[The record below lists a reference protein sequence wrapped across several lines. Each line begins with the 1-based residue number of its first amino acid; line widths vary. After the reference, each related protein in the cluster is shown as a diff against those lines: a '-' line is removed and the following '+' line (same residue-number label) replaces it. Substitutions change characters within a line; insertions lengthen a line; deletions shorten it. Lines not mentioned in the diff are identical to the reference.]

1 MADEYLH
8 GVRVTEISEGT
19 RTVRTVSTAIIGI
32 VCTADDAEDETFPLN
47 KAILTTNPQSLMS
60 KAGKGG
66 TLYRTLEA
74 ISTIVRTPC
83 VIVRV
88 PEDEENLTANIIGT
102 IGEDGVGTGMKA
114 FLSAQ
119 ATLGVKPRIFAIP
132 QLDTLDVATQLVAVA
147 KKLHG
152 MAYIK
157 CNANNKEEAVQ
168 YRRNFGDREA
178 MLIYGDFTNFNTQK
192 NTSDTAYATAYAVGL
207 RAYADKELGWH
218 TTISNLLI
226 NGVSGVTKA
235 ISFDIQDSS
244 TDANFLNSKE
254 VCCVINYN
262 GFRIWGSR
270 TCSTDSLFAFEQA
283 TRTAQIIR
291 DTIGEAYDWAI
302 DKPLTPTLVKD
313 MLEMINA
320 KMRFWKSQGYIVDG
334 KAWVDWDENTKETL
348 KDGKFYIK
356 YNYCPVPSLEN
367 LNLKQYITDEYLANF
382 ASAVATA

>member
-1 MADEYLH
+1 MSDEYLH

-19 RTVRTVSTAIIGI
+19 RTVRTVATAIIGI
-32 VCTADDAEDETFPLN
+32 VCTADDADPFIFPQH
-47 KAILTTNPQSLMS
+47 KAILTTNPESLMG

-74 ISTIVRTPC
+74 ISSIVRTPC

-88 PEDEENLTANIIGT
+88 PEDEENLTANLIGT
-102 IGEDGVGTGMKA
+102 VGEDGVGTGMKA

-119 ATLGVKPRIFAIP
+119 STLGVKPRIFAIP

-157 CNANNKEEAVQ
+157 CHANNKEEAGQ

-178 MLIYGDFTNFNTQK
+178 FLIYGDFTNYNTHK
-192 NTSDTAYATAYAVGL
+192 NATDTAYATAYAAGL
-207 RAYADKELGWH
+207 RAYTDKEIGWH
-218 TTISNLLI
+218 KNISNMTI
-226 NGVSGVTKA
+226 NGVSGVSKA

-254 VCCVINYN
+254 ISCAINFN

-270 TCSTDSLFAFEQA
+270 TCSTDSLFAFEQY

-302 DKPLTPTLVKD
+302 DKPITPTLVKD
-313 MLEMINA
+313 MVEMINS
-320 KMRFWKSQGYIVDG
+320 KFRFWKSQGYLVG
-334 KAWVDWDENTKETL
+334 GSAWVDWDENTKDTL

-356 YNYCPVPSLEN
+356 YDYCPVPSLEN
-367 LNLKQYITDEYLANF
+367 LNLKQYITDRYLVDF
-382 ASAVATA
+382 ASQVAAA